1 MSECFVAH
9 ETSISPFRS
18 NSPFLAGW
26 KLVAGVV
33 RVNVVCDETRFSSDE
48 LVSSEEFSRLIEQV
62 LPGLELYARQWS
74 REPADIV
81 QEAFLRLWKERIP
94 PQDSRAW
101 LFRVVRNLSIS
112 HLRKQSR
119 RRIEGAV
126 AVERECWFE
135 LDHDQR
141 LDAAD
146 VSQRLQEL
154 PEDLR
159 EPVIAHVWGEL
170 TFHEIGELVGAS
182 ASTVHRRYQ
191 QAMEQL
197 RNELRPSCP
206 IPPTAATTP
215 TT

>member
-1 MSECFVAH
+1 
-9 ETSISPFRS
+9 
-18 NSPFLAGW
+18 
-26 KLVAGVV
+26 
-33 RVNVVCDETRFSSDE
+33 VC
-48 LVSSEEFSRLIEQV
+48 SEEFSRLIEQV

-74 REPADIV
+74 REPGDIV

-101 LFRVVRNLSIS
+101 LFRVVRNLSITQ
-112 HLRKQSR
+112 LRKQTR
-119 RRIEGAV
+119 QRIEANN
-126 AVERECWFE
+126 ASDRECWFE
-135 LDHDQR
+135 PDHGQR

-146 VSQRLQEL
+146 VTRRLHEL
-154 PEDLR
+154 PEELR

-197 RNELRPSCP
+197 RNELRQPCP
-206 IPPTAATTP
+206 ISPTRATT
-215 TT
+215 TTT

>member
-1 MSECFVAH
+1 
-9 ETSISPFRS
+9 
-18 NSPFLAGW
+18 
-26 KLVAGVV
+26 
-33 RVNVVCDETRFSSDE
+33 
-48 LVSSEEFSRLIEQV
+48 VSSEEFSRLIEQV

-81 QEAFLRLWKERIP
+81 QEACLRLWKQEIA
-94 PQDSRAW
+94 PQDARAW

-112 HLRKQSR
+112 QLRNNAR
-119 RRIEGAV
+119 RQV
-126 AVERECWFE
+126 RETCGSATDESWFE
-135 LDHDQR
+135 LDPGQR

-146 VSQRLQEL
+146 VTRRLQNL
-154 PEDLR
+154 PEELR

-191 QAMEQL
+191 QAMDQL
-197 RNELRPSCP
+197 RNPLRPTCPSSP
-206 IPPTAATTP
+206 IPTAIP

>member
-1 MSECFVAH
+1 M
-9 ETSISPFRS
+9 
-18 NSPFLAGW
+18 
-26 KLVAGVV
+26 
-33 RVNVVCDETRFSSDE
+33 NVVCNPPSFNSDE
-48 LVSSEEFSRLIEQV
+48 RVSREEFSRLIEQV
-62 LPGLELYARQWS
+62 LPALELYARQWS

-81 QEAFLRLWKERIP
+81 QEACLRLWKQEIA
-94 PQDSRAW
+94 PQDARAW

-112 HLRKQSR
+112 QMRTTRHRTKQEKLDA
-119 RRIEGAV
+119 IGEAG
-126 AVERECWFE
+126 WFE
-135 LDHDQR
+135 QDADQQ

-146 VSQRLQEL
+146 VTRRLQEL
-154 PEDLR
+154 PEELR

-197 RNELRPSCP
+197 RTQLRQPCPSSQT
-206 IPPTAATTP
+206 PTAIIAPTALP